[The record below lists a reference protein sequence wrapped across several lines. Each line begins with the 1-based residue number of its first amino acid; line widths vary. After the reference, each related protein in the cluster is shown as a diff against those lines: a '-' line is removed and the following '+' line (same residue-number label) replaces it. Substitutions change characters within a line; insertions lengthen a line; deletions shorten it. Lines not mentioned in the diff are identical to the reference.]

1 MNGNAEKYH
10 FTMSTNEP
18 VHSELGSSLI
28 IVGSDCERTVRE
40 KCEILINKAR
50 KKKKQTKNG
59 FQPLTI
65 ITKRSMS
72 DVAAALDP
80 PVKAVR

>member
-50 KKKKQTKNG
+50 KKKKKLRTASS
-59 FQPLTI
+59 
-65 ITKRSMS
+65 R
-72 DVAAALDP
+72 
-80 PVKAVR
+80 

>member
-50 KKKKQTKNG
+50 KKKKTN
-59 FQPLTI
+59 
-65 ITKRSMS
+65 
-72 DVAAALDP
+72 
-80 PVKAVR
+80 